1 MHMPSTYAHYRLG
14 NDVKA
19 SLTGKIKQLV
29 EDNYES
35 FALGLHGPDLLF
47 YYRPLT
53 NNRTNAIG
61 YAIHERFAS
70 LFFEMAGKVYSER
83 GKRAADEA
91 YLLGFLCH
99 FALDSEGHPVV
110 NAEMKAKNLSHTE
123 IESAFDRYLLLKDG
137 KQPLGTD
144 LTAHIHANE
153 NTADIAAAYFGVDR
167 GKAKKALKSIKF
179 YNGLLN
185 SASKIKRAF
194 VTAALKISGMWNIMH
209 GMMMPTEIEEKW
221 KDGIAGLENAYAAAV
236 QKAVRLIENYDGY
249 LAGECALSAELE
261 RDFE

>member
-1 MHMPSTYAHYRLG
+1 M
-14 NDVKA
+14 
-19 SLTGKIKQLV
+19 
-29 EDNYES
+29 
-35 FALGLHGPDLLF
+35 
-47 YYRPLT
+47 
-53 NNRTNAIG
+53 
-61 YAIHERFAS
+61 
-70 LFFEMAGKVYSER
+70 
-83 GKRAADEA
+83 
-91 YLLGFLCH
+91 
-99 FALDSEGHPVV
+99 
-110 NAEMKAKNLSHTE
+110 
-123 IESAFDRYLLLKDG
+123 KDG

-153 NTADIAAAYFGVDR
+153 STADIAAAYFGVDR

-209 GMMMPTEIEEKW
+209 GMMMATDIEDKW
-221 KDGIAGLENAYAAAV
+221 KDGIAGLEKAYAAAM

>member
-14 NDVKA
+14 NDVKT

-47 YYRPLT
+47 YYKPLT

-83 GKRAADEA
+83 GERAADEA

-144 LTAHIHANE
+144 LTAHIRANE
-153 NTADIAAAYFGVDR
+153 STADIAAAYFGVDR

-185 SASKIKRAF
+185 SASKIKRGF
-194 VTAALKISGMWNIMH
+194 VTVALKISGMWNIMH
-209 GMMMPTEIEEKW
+209 GMMMPTDIEDKW
-221 KDGIAGLENAYAAAV
+221 KDGIAGLENAYAAAM